1 MKKPDIVIFLQ
12 ECPDADDGLDVA
24 VRLGAEVCACPACIG
39 QVVGEL
45 LLRGHSESEYLAQAT
60 GREGRAFL
68 DYAKLAM
75 RAARCHT
82 DEMFPNAEGDH
93 AAEEAAAADVGQGDD
108 APTPAEDGAPTN
120 SDPWARPPDVAIHA
134 MVQGAGRVM
143 ACKIGNSAPIDAGSV
158 GAYCAVLLQTAY
170 TCSNGEAEPFDVF
183 CANVLGQMHRA
194 LRANT
199 RLVPDA
205 PEN

>member
-1 MKKPDIVIFLQ
+1 MKKPDIAIFCYGQ
-12 ECPDADDGLDVA
+12 PTTAAGMHVG
-24 VRLGAEVCACPACIG
+24 VRLDEAACVCPACIG
-39 QVVGEL
+39 QVIGQL
-45 LLRGHSESEYLAQAT
+45 LLRAHTENENRTPITGHHHT
-60 GREGRAFL
+60 FT
-68 DYAKLAM
+68 DYVGAAM
-75 RAARCHT
+75 HMASLHVADVHADR
-82 DEMFPNAEGDH
+82 

-108 APTPAEDGAPTN
+108 APTPAEDAAPPN

-134 MVQGAGRVM
+134 MVQGTGRVM
-143 ACKIGNSAPIDAGSV
+143 ACKIGNSAPIDVGSV

-194 LRANT
+194 LMRHT
-199 RLVPDA
+199 RLDPDA